1 MAVPHSQHL
10 GVWGRARLLLPPRP
24 RGIWGAPEN
33 LPLPPPPPTSWPS
46 EWLCARDPRVGPCP
60 PVPRV
65 GAQLCPA
72 PARAGRQ
79 TALPAGRGHG

>member
-33 LPLPPPPPTSWPS
+33 LPLPPPPNQ
-46 EWLCARDPRVGPCP
+46 LAQQVAVCP
-60 PVPRV
+60 
-65 GAQLCPA
+65 
-72 PARAGRQ
+72 
-79 TALPAGRGHG
+79 